1 MSGAPDPAPLSGVV
15 VAGGQSRRMGHD
27 KRQLRL
33 WGAAG
38 PTLLEHTL
46 AVLAPLCAELIV
58 VLNDPAAWPA
68 LPATLVG
75 DRFPDGGPLGGIYS
89 GLAATQHA
97 HALVVAADLPLLSAD
112 VLSWMTAQPRD
123 YDVLV
128 PRVATAGKAR
138 NRLGVES
145 LHAIYGRA
153 CLEPMRRQLTAG
165 NPQVIGFYS
174 EVRVRIVEPDALA
187 PLDPAGH
194 SFLNVNTPAEL
205 ELVQS
210 LLTQA

>member
-1 MSGAPDPAPLSGVV
+1 MSDVPDPAPLSGVV
-15 VAGGQSRRMGHD
+15 VAGGQSRRMGSD

-33 WGAAG
+33 WGASG

-46 AVLAPLCAELIV
+46 QVLAPFCAELIV
-58 VLNDPAAWPA
+58 VLNDPDAWPD
-68 LPATLVG
+68 LPAALVG
-75 DRFPDGGPLGGIYS
+75 DAFPDTGPLGGIYS
-89 GLAATQHA
+89 GLAAAQHA

-112 VLSWMTAQPRD
+112 VLGWMAEQPRD

-153 CLEPMRRQLTAG
+153 CLEPMRRQLAAG

-174 EVRVRIVEPDALA
+174 EVRVRIVEPDTLA
-187 PLDPAGH
+187 ALDPAGR
-194 SFLNVNTPAEL
+194 SFLNVNTPTDL

-210 LLTQA
+210 LLMQA